1 MINLQFWKKIA
12 ENWSKDDD
20 GIEIPEVDG
29 QAAKEIKDEDL
40 ILFDDISNDE
50 INDILSDLG
59 LDDI

>member
-29 QAAKEIKDEDL
+29 QAATEIKDEDL

-50 INDILSDLG
+50 INDILADLG